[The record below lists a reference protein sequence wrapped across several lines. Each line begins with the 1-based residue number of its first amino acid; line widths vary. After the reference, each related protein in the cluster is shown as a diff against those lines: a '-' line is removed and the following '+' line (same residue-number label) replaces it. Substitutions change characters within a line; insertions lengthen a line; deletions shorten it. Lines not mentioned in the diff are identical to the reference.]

1 MNDARSDCRL
11 RFRRDL
17 VCQPMAMGDRMVW
30 VLKDPLAQEIHYVS
44 DDEYRILSMADGARS
59 VQEIFRQCSRVFTSH
74 FVAPEALV
82 HFLADAKRKR
92 LLIDSSPP
100 SVTASPSE
108 KPMAGDGASDRR
120 WWSNLLAIRLPGV
133 QPNRILSPIVDRLGW
148 LFTPPLAIASILL
161 VIVASLIVLVHWPS
175 FRDGVAAAFAQRSSQ
190 TLVQLIVVTSLV
202 KVVHELAHAV
212 TCRRLGGNCREIGIM
227 LLLGVPTLY
236 CDVSDSW
243 LMPQRYKRI
252 LISAAGIL
260 AELAIASFASVLWL
274 FSADPV
280 LSQWCLVV
288 MVVCSINTLLVNG
301 NPLMRYDG
309 YFILSDLVGVPNLA
323 ARASF
328 AMRSLVRRCL
338 WNERTPSRLTDD
350 AHQMPWLGLYAL
362 LSLCYRVSVFI
373 ALGWLA
379 YRFMASHQVAIIG
392 ILLGLSIAATSC
404 FAEMRAIFSP
414 PSVTTVRS
422 DRAMLKRW
430 PLAAGVLAIACMLLP
445 LPRTLVAPF
454 TVRPA
459 DEKAIFATSAGR
471 IRTFVNEGQ
480 RVRVGEPIAEIENWA
495 LKDEMF
501 RAESLQQ
508 SLSTRRSSLVSLRQS
523 KPEVAAGLLAT
534 TQAEASAS
542 ERLSLIRKEVD
553 QLLITAPRDG
563 MIFGQPW
570 ALSTLQDDAPVPV
583 SSSLLESSNGGA
595 SVTAGMPICTV
606 GHESQR
612 EAIVL
617 INQKR
622 ASLVREG
629 QRVTLLLLGV
639 SPGACKGTIIEIG
652 AAPIEQIPPELLAA
666 GLVLD
671 ESQTSSGS
679 DSLAPQKEHYQ
690 VRVKLDDA
698 ECQLPVRLTG
708 QARIQIDSASVL
720 ERIIRWTL
728 QSLSS

>member
-1 MNDARSDCRL
+1 MSDTPSDCRL

-44 DDEYRILSMADGARS
+44 DDEYRILSMADGVRS
-59 VQEIFRQCSRVFTSH
+59 VQEIFRQCSRVFSSH
-74 FVAPEALV
+74 FVAPEALI

-92 LLIDSSPP
+92 LMVDSAIP
-100 SVTASPSE
+100 SVPALPPE
-108 KPMAGDGASDRR
+108 KPITRDGTTDRR
-120 WWSNLLAIRLPGV
+120 WWSNLLAIRLPGI

-148 LFTPPLAIASILL
+148 LFTPSLAVAYVVL

-175 FRDGVAAAFAQRSSQ
+175 FRDGVAAAFEQRSSQ
-190 TLVQLIVVTSLV
+190 TLAQFIVVISLV

-212 TCRRLGGNCREIGIM
+212 TCRRLGGECREIGVM

-236 CDVSDSW
+236 CDVSDAW

-260 AELAIASFASVLWL
+260 AELAIASLATVLWL
-274 FSADPV
+274 FAADPV
-280 LSQWCLVV
+280 LSQWCMIV

-323 ARASF
+323 SRASF

-338 WNERTPSRLTDD
+338 WNERTPSRVTDD
-350 AHQMPWLGLYAL
+350 AHQAPWLSLYAV
-362 LSLCYRVSVFI
+362 LSLGYRVSVFVT
-373 ALGWLA
+373 LGWLA

-392 ILLGLSIAATSC
+392 MLIGLSIAATSC
-404 FAEMRAIFSP
+404 FAELRAIFSP
-414 PSVTTVRS
+414 PSVTTIRS

-430 PLAAGVLAIACMLLP
+430 PLMAGVLITLGMLLP

-480 RVRVGEPIAEIENWA
+480 RVHAGEPIAEIENWA
-495 LKDEMF
+495 LKDEMI

-508 SLSTRRSSLVSLRQS
+508 SLSTRRSSLISLRQS
-523 KPEVAAGLLAT
+523 KPEIAAGLLAT
-534 TQAEASAS
+534 TQAEASAA
-542 ERLSLIRKEVD
+542 ERLALIRKEVD
-553 QLLITAPRDG
+553 QLVISAPIDG

-570 ALSTLQDDAPVPV
+570 SSTLQDDAPVPMP
-583 SSSLLESSNGGA
+583 SSLLEPPNEDA
-595 SVTAGMPICTV
+595 SVTPGMPICTI
-606 GHESQR
+606 GHESRR

-617 INQKR
+617 IDQKR

-629 QRVTLLLLGV
+629 QRVTLLLV
-639 SPGACKGTIIEIG
+639 SVSSGACEGTIIEIG
-652 AAPIEQIPPELLAA
+652 AAPAEQSPPELLAA
-666 GLVLD
+666 GLVPD

-679 DSLAPQKEHYQ
+679 DSRAPRKEHYQ
-690 VRVKLDDA
+690 VRVKLDDV
-698 ECQLPVRLTG
+698 ETRLPVRLTG
-708 QARIQIDSASVL
+708 QARIEIDSASML
-720 ERIIRWTL
+720 ERIVRWTM

>member
-1 MNDARSDCRL
+1 MNDAQSDCRL

-17 VCQPMAMGDRMVW
+17 VCQPMAMGDQMVW

-44 DDEYRILSMADGARS
+44 DDEYRILSMADGVRS
-59 VQEIFRQCSRVFTSH
+59 VQEISRQCSRTLASH

-82 HFLADAKRKR
+82 RFLADAKRKR
-92 LLIDSSPP
+92 LLVDSSPP

-108 KPMAGDGASDRR
+108 KSIARDGASDRR
-120 WWSNLLAIRLPGV
+120 WWTNLLAIRLPGF

-148 LFTPPLAIASILL
+148 LFTAPLAIAYILL

-175 FRDGVAAAFAQRSSQ
+175 FQDGVAAAFAQRSSQ
-190 TLVQLIVVTSLV
+190 TLVQLIVVTSLI

-212 TCRRLGGNCREIGIM
+212 TCRRLGGNCREIGVM

-236 CDVSDSW
+236 CDVSDAW

-260 AELAIASFASVLWL
+260 AELAIASLATVLWL

-280 LSQWCLVV
+280 LSQWCMIV

-338 WNERTPSRLTDD
+338 WNERAPSRLADD
-350 AHQMPWLGLYAL
+350 AYQTPWLSLYAL
-362 LSLCYRVSVFI
+362 LSLGYRVSVFV

-379 YRFMASHQVAIIG
+379 FRFMANHQVAIIG
-392 ILLGLSIAATSC
+392 ILLGVSIAATSC
-404 FAEMRAIFSP
+404 FAELRAIFSP

-422 DRAMLKRW
+422 DRTMLKRW
-430 PLAAGVLAIACMLLP
+430 PLAACFFVMLLVLLP
-445 LPRTLVAPF
+445 LPRSLVAPF

-480 RVRVGEPIAEIENWA
+480 RVRVGESIAEIENWV
-495 LKDEMF
+495 LKGEML
-501 RAESLQQ
+501 RAQSLQQ

-534 TQAEASAS
+534 TQAEASAT
-542 ERLSLIRKEVD
+542 ERLALIRKEVN
-553 QLLITAPRDG
+553 QLVLTAPMDG
-563 MIFGQPW
+563 MVFGQPW
-570 ALSTLQDDAPVPV
+570 ASSTLQDDAPVPM
-583 SSSLLESSNGGA
+583 SGSLLESSNEGA
-595 SVTAGMPICTV
+595 SVTPGMPICTI
-606 GHESQR
+606 GHESRR

-617 INQKR
+617 IDQKR

-629 QRVTLLLLGV
+629 QRVTLLLLDASSGT
-639 SPGACKGTIIEIG
+639 CEGTIIEIG

-671 ESQTSSGS
+671 ESQPSSAS
-679 DSLAPQKEHYQ
+679 DTRAPQKEHYQ

-698 ECQLPVRLTG
+698 ESRLPVRLTG
-708 QARIQIDSASVL
+708 QARIQIDSASML
-720 ERIIRWTL
+720 ERVVRWTL
-728 QSLSS
+728 QSLGS

>member
-1 MNDARSDCRL
+1 MNDAQSDCRL

-17 VCQPMAMGDRMVW
+17 VCQPMTMGDRMVW

-44 DDEYRILSMADGARS
+44 DDEYRILSLADGARS

-74 FVAPEALV
+74 FIAPEALV

-92 LLIDSSPP
+92 LLVDSATP

-108 KPMAGDGASDRR
+108 KPIAGDGTTDRR
-120 WWSNLLAIRLPGV
+120 WWSNLFAIRLPGL

-148 LFTPPLAIASILL
+148 LFTPSLAIAYVLF
-161 VIVASLIVLVHWPS
+161 VIVASLIVLVYWPS
-175 FRDGVAAAFAQRSSQ
+175 FQEGVAAAFAQRSSQ
-190 TLVQLIVVTSLV
+190 TLAQLLVVTSLV

-212 TCRRLGGNCREIGIM
+212 TCRRLGGNCREIGVM

-236 CDVSDSW
+236 CDVSDAW
-243 LMPQRYKRI
+243 LLPQRYKRI

-260 AELAIASFASVLWL
+260 AELAIASFATVLWL

-280 LSQWCLVV
+280 LSQWCMIV

-323 ARASF
+323 TRASF

-338 WNERTPSRLTDD
+338 WNERTPSRLNDD
-350 AHQMPWLGLYAL
+350 AHQLPWLALYAL
-362 LSLCYRVSVFI
+362 LSLCYRVSVFV

-379 YRFMASHQVAIIG
+379 FRFMASHQVAIIG

-404 FAEMRAIFSP
+404 FAELRAILSP
-414 PSVTTVRS
+414 PSVKTVRS
-422 DRAMLKRW
+422 DRARLQRW
-430 PLAAGVLAIACMLLP
+430 PVGAGLLAILCMLLP

-454 TVRPA
+454 TIRPT

-471 IRTFVNEGQ
+471 IRTFVNEGKQ
-480 RVRVGEPIAEIENWA
+480 VRIGEPIAETENWA
-495 LKDEMF
+495 LKDEML

-508 SLSTRRSSLVSLRQS
+508 SLSTQRSSLVSLRQS
-523 KPEVAAGLLAT
+523 KPEIAAGLLAT
-534 TQAEASAS
+534 IQAEASAT
-542 ERLSLIRKEVD
+542 ERLALIRKEVD
-553 QLLITAPRDG
+553 QLFITAPMDG
-563 MIFGQPW
+563 MVFGQPW
-570 ALSTLQDDAPVPV
+570 TLSTLQAAAPVPM
-583 SSSLLESSNGGA
+583 SSSLLESSNEGA
-595 SVTAGMPICTV
+595 SVTAGMPICTI
-606 GHESQR
+606 GHESRR

-617 INQKR
+617 IDQKR

-629 QRVTLLLLGV
+629 QRVTLLLVGV
-639 SPGACKGTIIEIG
+639 SLGACEGTIIELG

-671 ESQTSSGS
+671 ESQPSSAN
-679 DSLAPQKEHYQ
+679 DARAPQKEHYQ
-690 VRVKLDDA
+690 LRVKLDNV
-698 ECQLPVRLTG
+698 ESRLPVRLTG
-708 QARIQIDSASVL
+708 QARIEIDSASIL
-720 ERIIRWTL
+720 ERVVRWTL